1 MWLSPRTRSGL
12 WYLLQNEI
20 KFLFL
25 PVVLWTI
32 MPCTRHNMPNW
43 GKSTADWILHAGEKN
58 YDMLLLS
65 KKFPLKKFGI
75 LRQQSAFYKGNTETL

>member
-1 MWLSPRTRSGL
+1 MVFVAKL
-12 WYLLQNEI
+12 NKI
-20 KFLFL
+20 FLFL

-32 MPCTRHNMPNW
+32 MLCTLHNMPNW

-58 YDMLLLS
+58 YDRLLLS

-75 LRQQSAFYKGNTETL
+75 LRQQSAFDKGNTETL